1 MRFAVR
7 GWQVRLDHVGPG
19 KGRSW
24 GLVLFSLTSCV
35 VRSSLFHLRGGS
47 EGTLPG
53 GTRGTWPR
61 VM

>member
-1 MRFAVR
+1 MRVAVR